1 MERQVFILSHP
12 LARRNAANACA
23 NAPNG
28 YRVEIKE
35 RTRTLD
41 QNDLLWS
48 ILTDLSKQVDWSIN
62 GKLEKLSPE
71 DWKDILTAS
80 LDQEHRIAEGVR
92 GGFVMLGRRTSKMGV
107 RKMSELINFAHSV
120 GDEKGVQWSPTSLG
134 KEAA

>member
-1 MERQVFILSHP
+1 MDRQVFVLSHP
-12 LARRNAANACA
+12 LARRNAAYACA
-23 NAPNG
+23 HAPDG

-80 LDQEHRIAEGVR
+80 LDQEHRIAEGIR

-120 GDEKGVQWSPTSLG
+120 GDEKGVHWSPTSIG
-134 KEAA
+134 REA

>member
-1 MERQVFILSHP
+1 MDRRVFILHHQQ
-12 LARRNAANACA
+12 ARRNAATAVME
-23 NAPNG
+23 APDG

-80 LDQEHRIAEGVR
+80 LDQEHRIAEGIR

-107 RKMSELINFAHSV
+107 RKMTELINFAHSV
-120 GDEKGVQWSPTSLG
+120 GAEQGVQWSQTSIG
-134 KEAA
+134 REA

>member
-12 LARRNAANACA
+12 LARRNAAHACA
-23 NAPNG
+23 NAPDG

-80 LDQEHRIAEGVR
+80 LDQEHRIAEGIR

-107 RKMSELINFAHSV
+107 RKMTELINFAHSV
-120 GDEKGVQWSPTSLG
+120 GAEKGVQWSQTSLG
-134 KEAA
+134 REAA

>member
-12 LARRNAANACA
+12 LARRNAAHACA
-23 NAPNG
+23 VAPDG

-80 LDQEHRIAEGVR
+80 LDQEHRIAEGIR

-107 RKMSELINFAHSV
+107 RKMSELISFARSV
-120 GDEKGVQWSPTSLG
+120 GDEKGVQWSPTSIG
-134 KEAA
+134 REA